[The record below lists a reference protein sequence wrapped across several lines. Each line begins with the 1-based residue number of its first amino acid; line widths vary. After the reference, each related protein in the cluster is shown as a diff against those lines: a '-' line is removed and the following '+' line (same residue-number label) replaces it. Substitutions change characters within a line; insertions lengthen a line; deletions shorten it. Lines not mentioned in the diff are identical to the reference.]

1 MARYNA
7 GRYVDGESSL
17 LSLPRRFFD
26 YLRGVILARQSINAL
41 QPRAA
46 ALVEGDVVEI
56 GGFNK
61 YFKERYTR
69 GRWRNLDRL
78 PDEGIV
84 DIVGDAER
92 LGDLIPAGT
101 LGGVFCVSVIEHTK
115 DPAKLIDEIHHALRP
130 GGIAFISSPW
140 LFESHMEP
148 EDYLRFSKHQ
158 LEIFFNRFEVVSI
171 DYTNSYFGLIAHIM
185 QYHTSLRYLL
195 GWLFFLLDLGMP
207 NDPRWATQITY
218 TLRKRETH

>member
-1 MARYNA
+1 MARYSA
-7 GRYVDGESSL
+7 GRYVYSESSL
-17 LSLPRRFFD
+17 LSLPRRFFE
-26 YLRGVILARQSINAL
+26 YLGGVTLARQSINSL
-41 QPRAA
+41 QPRAV
-46 ALVEGDVVEI
+46 ALVKGDVVEI
-56 GGFNK
+56 GGFNN
-61 YFKERYTR
+61 YFKERYG
-69 GRWRNLDRL
+69 GRWLNLDRL
-78 PDEGIV
+78 PAEGIV

-92 LGDLIPAGT
+92 LSDLIPAGT

-148 EDYLRFSKHQ
+148 QDYLRFSKHQ
-158 LEIFFNRFEVVSI
+158 LEILFSRFEVVSI

-207 NDPRWATQITY
+207 NDPRWATQITC
-218 TLRKRETH
+218 TLRKKKAH